1 MVVLVAKKN
10 SVEKKGS
17 FLFGLMCWRLLVI
30 LRGGQH
36 LSVLTGLLFLQVVVG
51 IDASGCHTRIEC
63 IDVNVVFVA
72 VTEALHSVGTTES
85 VFSLEEWRDVLR
97 YESGKLLKWPSGR
110 GFCRRSSGVPS

>member
-17 FLFGLMCWRLLVI
+17 FLLGLMCWRLLVI

-36 LSVLTGLLFLQVVVG
+36 FLVLTGLLFLQVVVG
-51 IDASGCHTRIEC
+51 IHASGCHTRIEC

-72 VTEALHSVGTTES
+72 VTEALHSADTSGL
-85 VFSLEEWRDVLR
+85 FS
-97 YESGKLLKWPSGR
+97 SGR
-110 GFCRRSSGVPS
+110 TER